1 MMKHRKQKKPSK
13 NQPPSSKRQWKD
25 AKQRFHL
32 NDEELA
38 MAQAMEF
45 TPVLMDEVAIGKC
58 IKRSPH
64 DPLPRHATPSQI
76 KRVKRAIRERYAAWV
91 RNNQGRPEA
100 EANLIVPLPA
110 VLKAEVEIQCAKEK
124 VKLPEVV
131 RTFLE
136 TRFPAALP
144 EEPKPAADLTTEA
157 ASQPPLAA
165 AS

>member
-1 MMKHRKQKKPSK
+1 MKHRKQKKPSK
-13 NQPPSSKRQWKD
+13 NQPRSSKRQWQD

-45 TPVLMDEVAIGKC
+45 TPVLMDEVAMGKC

-64 DPLPRHATPSQI
+64 DLLPRHATPSQI

-91 RNNQGRPEA
+91 RNNKGRPDEEA
-100 EANLIVPLPA
+100 KLIVTLPA

-124 VKLPEVV
+124 VKLADEI

-136 TRFPAALP
+136 TRFSAARP
-144 EEPKPAADLTTEA
+144 EGPKPAASLTTAA
-157 ASQPPLAA
+157 ASSPLAA